1 MGVFDFSHEDTAVL
15 IHPEVM
21 GVEALFEKMRKIPNW
36 PEEGILFHDIT
47 PILQSPQYFRLL
59 VDLLV
64 YRYMDQKVDVVA
76 GLDARGF
83 IIGAALAYQLNVG
96 FVPIRKKGK
105 LPFETVSQSYALE
118 YGEATVEMHTDAFH
132 SGARVLL
139 VDDLVATG
147 GTMLAGAELIRR
159 LGGEVLEAAAILEF
173 TDLPGGKRIRDAGVP
188 LFTLYQNSGA
198 VTEEHTAPQAD

>member
-1 MGVFDFSHEDTAVL
+1 MGVFDLSHEDTAVL

-188 LFTLYQNSGA
+188 LFTLYQNEGCM
-198 VTEEHTAPQAD
+198 PK

>member
-159 LGGEVLEAAAILEF
+159 LGGEVLEAAAILGF

-188 LFTLYQNSGA
+188 LFTLCQNEGCM
-198 VTEEHTAPQAD
+198 PK

>member
-1 MGVFDFSHEDTAVL
+1 ML

-21 GVEALFEKMRKIPNW
+21 GVEALFEKMRKIPDW
-36 PEEGILFHDIT
+36 PEKGILFHDIT

-64 YRYMDQKVDVVA
+64 YRYMDQKIDAVA

-105 LPFETVSQSYALE
+105 LPFKTVSQKYALE
-118 YGEATVEMHTDAFH
+118 YGEATVEIHTDALQP
-132 SGARVLL
+132 GARMLL

-159 LGGEVLEAAAILEF
+159 LGGNVVEAAAILEF
-173 TDLPGGKRIRDAGVP
+173 TDLPGGQRIRDAGVP
-188 LFTLYQNSGA
+188 LFTLYQNEGCMSDIA
-198 VTEEHTAPQAD
+198 

>member
-96 FVPIRKKGK
+96 FVLIRKKGK

-188 LFTLYQNSGA
+188 LFTLYQNEGCM
-198 VTEEHTAPQAD
+198 PK

>member
-188 LFTLYQNSGA
+188 LFTLYQNEGCMLK
-198 VTEEHTAPQAD
+198 

>member
-105 LPFETVSQSYALE
+105 LPFETVSQSYALD

-188 LFTLYQNSGA
+188 LFTLYQNEGCM
-198 VTEEHTAPQAD
+198 PK

>member
-1 MGVFDFSHEDTAVL
+1 MGVFNFSHEDTAVL

-188 LFTLYQNSGA
+188 LFTLYQNEGCM
-198 VTEEHTAPQAD
+198 PK

>member
-1 MGVFDFSHEDTAVL
+1 MGVFDFNHEDTAVL

-105 LPFETVSQSYALE
+105 LPFETVSQSYALD

-173 TDLPGGKRIRDAGVP
+173 TDLPGGKRIRNAGVP
-188 LFTLYQNSGA
+188 LFTLYQNEGCM
-198 VTEEHTAPQAD
+198 PK

>member
-173 TDLPGGKRIRDAGVP
+173 TDLPGGRRIRDAGVP
-188 LFTLYQNSGA
+188 LFTLYQNEGCM
-198 VTEEHTAPQAD
+198 PK

>member
-1 MGVFDFSHEDTAVL
+1 ML

-21 GVEALFEKMRKIPNW
+21 GVEALAAKIRKIENW
-36 PEEGILFHDIT
+36 PQKGILFHDIT
-47 PILQSPQYFRLL
+47 PVLQSAEYFRLL

-64 YRYMDQKVDVVA
+64 YRYMGQKIDAVA

-105 LPFETVSQSYALE
+105 LPFDTVSQSYALE
-118 YGEATVEMHTDAFH
+118 YGEATVEIHTDAVKK
-132 SGARVLL
+132 GARVLL

-147 GTMLAGAELIRR
+147 GTMLAGVELIRK
-159 LGGEVLEAAAILEF
+159 LGGEVVEAAVILEF
-173 TDLPGGKRIRDAGVP
+173 TDLTGGEKIRASGVP
-188 LFTLYQNSGA
+188 LFSLCRNKGCI
-198 VTEEHTAPQAD
+198 

>member
-173 TDLPGGKRIRDAGVP
+173 TALPGGKRIRDAGVP
-188 LFTLYQNSGA
+188 LFTLYQNEGCM
-198 VTEEHTAPQAD
+198 PK

>member
-139 VDDLVATG
+139 MDDLVATG

-188 LFTLYQNSGA
+188 LFTLYQNEGCM
-198 VTEEHTAPQAD
+198 PK

>member
-173 TDLPGGKRIRDAGVP
+173 TDLPGSKRIRDAGVP
-188 LFTLYQNSGA
+188 LFTLYQNEGCMLK
-198 VTEEHTAPQAD
+198 

>member
-1 MGVFDFSHEDTAVL
+1 MGVFDFRHEDTAVL

-188 LFTLYQNSGA
+188 LFTLYQNEGCM
-198 VTEEHTAPQAD
+198 PK